1 MTRQYANVKE
11 KNPIIFAYH
20 FKLFFQLMKLCGK
33 FELFLYICKH
43 AHTKM
48 APLPHTHSCDSCVYI
63 NVVYP
68 LHLFCSWEF
77 TVLAHARLR

>member
-33 FELFLYICKH
+33 FELFLYISKH
-43 AHTKM
+43 AHTHKNGSPTPYTFM
-48 APLPHTHSCDSCVYI
+48 
-63 NVVYP
+63 
-68 LHLFCSWEF
+68 
-77 TVLAHARLR
+77 